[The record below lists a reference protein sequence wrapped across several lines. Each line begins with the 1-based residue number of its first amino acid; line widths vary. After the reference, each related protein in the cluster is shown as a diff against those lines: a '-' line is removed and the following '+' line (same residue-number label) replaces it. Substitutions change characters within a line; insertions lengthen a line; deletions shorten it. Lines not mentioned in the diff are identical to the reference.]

1 MALPAVRIDSGLFKY
16 VLVKCS
22 EALGGKERFLV
33 RGFVG
38 CQYHA
43 DVFERLEEE
52 VAELPHDARPTLL
65 CMGGGRIEHKPG
77 KINIYGYSQAYGRAD
92 HAMTERLCKETFGGT
107 YTITWSNDGY

>member
-16 VLVKCS
+16 VLVKC